1 MPPDTN
7 IPPANPNPQIGSQPP
22 LPPAPAP
29 PVISAPP
36 PTLPGTKPSHLRK
49 LIAILLSLYLGL
61 FLADAIVSLADD
73 SLKLFA
79 GHQLFTAM
87 RAILSLLVLFG
98 ALVVYGLIGLTPM
111 VPKRFFLPATLFN
124 PLVVLAVF
132 PVMIYFYG
140 QRQQAAWVISL
151 CQVIFALAVLV
162 WIQGGFKPRWP
173 LISANQLGTRSF
185 SWRNLLAFVLVNI
198 FVVPPVVMIYLAIC
212 ASLAVGHFTE
222 GFVSLRPGGV
232 AVKARKYVRNDGKT
246 IQLIPMAHV
255 GDSAF
260 YQKVSQSFPTNSVVL
275 LEGVSDEGNLLT
287 NRITYQR
294 MATSLGLSEQQKEF
308 QPTRGELVRADVD
321 VRVFATSTIDFLN
334 LVMLLHSKGWN
345 MENVLKLL
353 DYQPPPDVEEQLWND
368 LLKKRNR
375 HLLGEIQNR
384 LPDSEIII
392 VPWGAAHIPEL
403 AREIQKSGF
412 RLDETQEY
420 TVIRFRLAG
429 GNPKSA
435 P

>member
-36 PTLPGTKPSHLRK
+36 PTLPGTKPPHLRK

-79 GHQLFTAM
+79 GHQLLTAM

-132 PVMIYFYG
+132 PVMIYFYS
-140 QRQQAAWVISL
+140 QRQQAAWVISF
-151 CQVIFALAVLV
+151 CQVIFALALLV

-185 SWRNLLAFVLVNI
+185 SWRNLLAFVLANI
-198 FVVPPVVMIYLAIC
+198 FVVPPVVVIYLAIC
-212 ASLAVGHFTE
+212 ASL
-222 GFVSLRPGGV
+222 
-232 AVKARKYVRNDGKT
+232 
-246 IQLIPMAHV
+246 
-255 GDSAF
+255 
-260 YQKVSQSFPTNSVVL
+260 
-275 LEGVSDEGNLLT
+275 
-287 NRITYQR
+287 
-294 MATSLGLSEQQKEF
+294 
-308 QPTRGELVRADVD
+308 
-321 VRVFATSTIDFLN
+321 
-334 LVMLLHSKGWN
+334 
-345 MENVLKLL
+345 
-353 DYQPPPDVEEQLWND
+353 
-368 LLKKRNR
+368 
-375 HLLGEIQNR
+375 
-384 LPDSEIII
+384 
-392 VPWGAAHIPEL
+392 
-403 AREIQKSGF
+403 
-412 RLDETQEY
+412 
-420 TVIRFRLAG
+420 
-429 GNPKSA
+429 
-435 P
+435 